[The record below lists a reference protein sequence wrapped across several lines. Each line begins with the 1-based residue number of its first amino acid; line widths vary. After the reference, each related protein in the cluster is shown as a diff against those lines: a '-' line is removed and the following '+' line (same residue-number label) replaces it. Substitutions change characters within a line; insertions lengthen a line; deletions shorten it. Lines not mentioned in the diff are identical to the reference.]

1 MFPPV
6 LLLAPLNAQL
16 LLAPAPQPGSHLF
29 EEIGLNTRILAFAP
43 TRGLLAVVEG
53 AWNEPG
59 IIQLID
65 LRKHEVQQTLRGH
78 EHGIASIAF
87 GPDGDWLA
95 SGGIE
100 GQLIL
105 WDLKSGTPPR
115 KLAKVRGAAGVLP
128 PGDGKHLFV
137 QHNGVVEVLDLAT
150 GTSADSFELDNL
162 NKKGH
167 VCDYRPLDGTVVI
180 ERNGRIALWDV
191 KKKEEL
197 SAVEV
202 HSVVHSFCLSST
214 GNHLAIACGPDVLPF
229 KERFGGKRPTPQQFQ
244 GMMDELRKLP
254 ERVQLWDLTNRE
266 RVASYTCD
274 KDERPSAIAISPR
287 SKWVVFGTEQRTLS
301 RMLLVDETGGF
312 RFPPVLVDG
321 PHGAHEAGRLYLWD
335 PESKDPLLLP
345 HPQDVAQVTVSPDG
359 KWIAASGS
367 KGVALYEIERLKR
380 DLHPAP
386 MPRVPLDK

>member
-1 MFPPV
+1 MFSPV
-6 LLLAPLNAQL
+6 LVPVLLNAQL
-16 LLAPAPQPGSHLF
+16 LLAPAPQAASHLF
-29 EEIGLNTRILAFAP
+29 EGIGLHTKVLAFAP
-43 TRGLLAVVEG
+43 TRGLLAVGEG

-137 QHNGVVEVLDLAT
+137 QHNGVVEVLDVTT
-150 GTSADSFELDNL
+150 GKSVDKFELDKL
-162 NKKGH
+162 DKEGD
-167 VCDYRPLDGTVVI
+167 VREYRPRDGTLAI
-180 ERNGRIALWDV
+180 ERKGRIALWDV
-191 KKKEEL
+191 KKKEERT
-197 SAVEV
+197 AVEV

-214 GNHLAIACGPDVLPF
+214 RNYLAVACGPDILPF

-244 GMMDELRKLP
+244 GMMDEITKLP
-254 ERVQLWDLTNRE
+254 DRVQ
-266 RVASYTCD
+266 V
-274 KDERPSAIAISPR
+274 
-287 SKWVVFGTEQRTLS
+287 
-301 RMLLVDETGGF
+301 
-312 RFPPVLVDG
+312 
-321 PHGAHEAGRLYLWD
+321 
-335 PESKDPLLLP
+335 
-345 HPQDVAQVTVSPDG
+345 
-359 KWIAASGS
+359 
-367 KGVALYEIERLKR
+367 
-380 DLHPAP
+380 
-386 MPRVPLDK
+386 